1 MRTSRGEPVRFL
13 VKLGEH
19 TVSKVCSQRV
29 RFPWFPDI
37 NYKACL
43 RDLECLSFC
52 PADVFDWDHTTGK
65 PVVARPFNC
74 IPGCQSCAVGCKAK
88 CILLPG
94 KKEVAAALR
103 RIRAEDGPSP
113 PRDEGKGR
121 GRAVRQGDGK
131 NRARGTK
138 WKPKS
143 PTSRSVITLTPRG
156 NKAAE

>member
-1 MRTSRGEPVRFL
+1 MS
-13 VKLGEH
+13 KLR
-19 TVSKVCSQRV
+19 SQRA

-37 NYKACL
+37 NYKVCL
-43 RDLECLSFC
+43 CDLECLNFC
-52 PADVFDWDHTTGK
+52 PADVFDWDRATGR

-74 IPGCQSCAVGCKAK
+74 IPGCRNCAENCKAK
-88 CILLPG
+88 GILLPG

-103 RIRAEDGPSP
+103 RIRAEDGPSS
-113 PRDEGKGR
+113 PRGKGKGR
-121 GRAVRQGDGK
+121 GRAVGQRADK
-131 NRARGTK
+131 NRARESK